1 MLNNTSICASFMSKF
16 IYYEVF
22 WYHQQN
28 NSLNLIWPSW
38 LSGYSVLERAHQ
50 IRQQASFEWWE
61 KSHTICAKGKL
72 SHLNC
77 SKTRR
82 IKAPGFEN
90 FSNQQIADSFTKLLK
105 SVRKYR
111 SLKLEILPVLLIPS
125 RSKTI
130 TIYMWLCN
138 VIIYLTSLWLG
149 ILKISQTD
157 TFYITVIQHVQV
169 GLELG

>member
-16 IYYEVF
+16 ISYEVF

-90 FSNQQIADSFTKLLK
+90 LSNQQIADSFTKLLK

-125 RSKTI
+125 RNKPKLYI
-130 TIYMWLCN
+130 CDY
-138 VIIYLTSLWLG
+138 VYLTSPWLG
-149 ILKISQTD
+149 ILKSAKQIHFISQWYNTSKL
-157 TFYITVIQHVQV
+157 VWN
-169 GLELG
+169 